1 MRSFYDFVIAIG
13 EEAYLGRMSTAYV
26 VREGLDVDEE
36 LDLSDSG
43 EVDADGDAVIP
54 EPVPEDLT
62 DKPEEPSH
70 QSIGDREREWL
81 ESLPLPGV
89 PKTEAL
95 RRAAWRKLPQRV
107 RVAIRRLHRQFTILP
122 RGHSKPS

>member
-13 EEAYLGRMSTAYV
+13 EEAYLDRMSTAYV

-54 EPVPEDLT
+54 EPVPEG
-62 DKPEEPSH
+62 P
-70 QSIGDREREWL
+70 
-81 ESLPLPGV
+81 
-89 PKTEAL
+89 
-95 RRAAWRKLPQRV
+95 
-107 RVAIRRLHRQFTILP
+107 HRQARRTQ
-122 RGHSKPS
+122 PSEHWRP